1 MIRPGLRR
9 PVLRARRVRR
19 DVGFLAT
26 GVLPH
31 LALVP
36 VWAWAWTFADRT
48 GQWIPALLVAAPLV
62 VLGAPLLTAAQRA
75 RHRVLLGVDVA
86 PTAPTAADRTSWA
99 AAARRLPGR
108 LSAAQTWRRVGY
120 HLLLGPLLAAAESL
134 VLTAAAAGL
143 AGATSYGW
151 AWAVPAQARQSR
163 LGYAA
168 QLPCYTLGGLLLL
181 GALPWLAGA
190 AARGESRAAA
200 ALLGPGRSERLRRL
214 QQRVDHLA
222 ESRTGLIEAVDAER
236 RRIERD
242 LHDGTQQR
250 LVSLAVNLG
259 LVLATTPDLPDG
271 ARAAVAEAH
280 LEAKQAIAEL
290 NDLVRGLHPAV
301 LEDRGLDAALSGLAA
316 RLPLPVRLR
325 VELDARVP
333 PGVESV
339 AYFVVSEAL
348 ANVIKHAGATRTE
361 VTVRQ
366 VGALLRVNVTDDGL
380 GGADPSAGT
389 GLGGLAKRVGAVDGA
404 FHVSSPVGGPTTVTA
419 ELPCAR

>member
-9 PVLRARRVRR
+9 PALLARRARR
-19 DVGFLAT
+19 DAGFLAT

-36 VWAWAWTFADRT
+36 VWAWAATFTART
-48 GQWIPALLVAAPLV
+48 GHWKPALQVSILLI
-62 VLGAPLLTAAQRA
+62 VLGAPLVTAVQRV
-75 RHRVLLGVDVA
+75 RHRVLLGVDVVPAA
-86 PTAPTAADRTSWA
+86 PAPEPWSWA
-99 AAARRLPGR
+99 EAARQVPRWLA
-108 LSAAQTWRRVGY
+108 SAQTWRQVGY
-120 HLLLGPLLAAAESL
+120 HLLLGPLLAVAELL
-134 VLTAAAAGL
+134 VLAAAAAGL
-143 AGATSYGW
+143 AGTTSYGW
-151 AWAVPAQARQSR
+151 AWSVPAQDRR
-163 LGYAA
+163 GWLGYAT
-168 QLPCYTLGGLLLL
+168 QLPCYTLAGLLLL
-181 GALPWLAGA
+181 GALPWVAGA

-200 ALLGPGRSERLRRL
+200 ALLGPSRSQRL
-214 QQRVDHLA
+214 QQRVEHLA

-259 LVLATTPDLPDG
+259 LVLATTPDLPAG

-280 LEAKQAIAEL
+280 LEAKHAIAEL

-325 VELDARVP
+325 VDLDERVP
-333 PGVESV
+333 PDVESV
-339 AYFVVSEAL
+339 AYFVISEAL

-366 VGALLRVNVTDDGL
+366 IGAVLRVNVTDDGL

-389 GLGGLAKRVGAVDGA
+389 GLSGLAKRVDSVDGS
-404 FHVSSPVGGPTTVTA
+404 FHVSSPVGGPTTVTV

>member
-9 PVLRARRVRR
+9 PALLARRARR
-19 DVGFLAT
+19 DAGFLAT

-36 VWAWAWTFADRT
+36 VWAWAATFMART
-48 GQWIPALLVAAPLV
+48 GHWKPALEVAILLI
-62 VLGAPLLTAAQRA
+62 VLGAPLVTAVQRV
-75 RHRVLLGVDVA
+75 RHRVLLGVNVVPSA
-86 PTAPTAADRTSWA
+86 PAPEPWSWA
-99 AAARRLPGR
+99 VAARQA
-108 LSAAQTWRRVGY
+108 LSWLTSAQTWRQVGY
-120 HLLLGPLLAAAESL
+120 HLLLGPLLAAAELL
-134 VLTAAAAGL
+134 VLAAAVAGL
-143 AGATSYGW
+143 AGATAYGW
-151 AWAVPAQARQSR
+151 AWSVPARDR
-163 LGYAA
+163 GGWLEYAT
-168 QLPCYTLGGLLLL
+168 QLPWYTLGGLLLL
-181 GALPWLAGA
+181 GALPWVAGA

-200 ALLGPGRSERLRRL
+200 ALLGPSRSQRL
-214 QQRVDHLA
+214 QQRVEHLA

-280 LEAKQAIAEL
+280 LEAKHAIAEL

-325 VELDARVP
+325 VDLEERVP

-339 AYFVVSEAL
+339 AYFVISEAL

-366 VGALLRVNVTDDGL
+366 VGSVLRVNVTDDGL

-389 GLGGLAKRVGAVDGA
+389 GLGGLAKRVDAIDGS

>member
-1 MIRPGLRR
+1 MIRPGLKR
-9 PVLRARRVRR
+9 PALRARRVRR
-19 DVGFLAT
+19 DAGFLAA

-36 VWAWAWTFADRT
+36 VWSWAATSTART
-48 GQWIPALLVAAPLV
+48 GHWKPSLQVAAVLI
-62 VLGAPLLTAAQRA
+62 VLGAPLLTAVQRV
-75 RHRVLLGVDVA
+75 RHRALLGVDVA
-86 PTAPTAADRTSWA
+86 PAAPVPEPWSWA
-99 AAARRLPGR
+99 VAARWLCRR
-108 LSAAQTWRRVGY
+108 LSSAQTWRRVGY
-120 HLLLGPLLAAAESL
+120 HLLLGPLLAAGELL
-134 VLTAAAAGL
+134 VLAAAVAGL
-143 AGATSYGW
+143 AGATAYGW
-151 AWAVPAQARQSR
+151 AWAVPTQGRR
-163 LGYAA
+163 GWLGYAT
-168 QLPCYTLGGLLLL
+168 QLPCYTLAGLLLL
-181 GALPWLAGA
+181 AVLPWVAGA
-190 AARGESRAAA
+190 ATRGESRAAA
-200 ALLGPGRSERLRRL
+200 ALLGPSRSQRL
-214 QQRVDHLA
+214 QQRVEHLA

-259 LVLATTPDLPDG
+259 LVLATNPDLPDG

-280 LEAKQAIAEL
+280 LEAKHAIAEL

-325 VELDARVP
+325 VDLDERVP

-348 ANVIKHAGATRTE
+348 ANVTKHAGATRTE

-366 VGALLRVNVTDDGL
+366 VGSVLRVNVTDDGL
-380 GGADPSAGT
+380 GGADPSTGT
-389 GLGGLAKRVGAVDGA
+389 GLSGLARRVGSVDGS

>member
-9 PVLRARRVRR
+9 PALRARRLRR
-19 DVGFLAT
+19 DAGFLAV
-26 GVLPH
+26 GVPLH

-36 VWAWAWTFADRT
+36 VWSWAATFTAKT
-48 GQWIPALLVAAPLV
+48 GHWIPALQVAAVLV
-62 VLGAPLLTAAQRA
+62 LFGAPLLTAVQRV
-75 RHRVLLGVDVA
+75 RHRALLGVDVA
-86 PTAPTAADRTSWA
+86 PAEADPAPWSWA
-99 AAARRLPGR
+99 VAARQVSRR
-108 LSAAQTWRRVGY
+108 LSSAQTWRRVGY
-120 HLLLGPLLAAAESL
+120 HLLLGPLLAVAELL
-134 VLTAAAAGL
+134 VLAAAVAGL
-143 AGATSYGW
+143 AAATAYGW
-151 AWAVPAQARQSR
+151 AWAVPAPARR
-163 LGYAA
+163 GWLGYAT
-168 QLPCYTLGGLLLL
+168 QVPCYTLAGLLLL
-181 GALPWLAGA
+181 AALPWLAGA
-190 AARGESRAAA
+190 TARGESRAAA
-200 ALLGPGRSERLRRL
+200 ALLGPSRSQRL
-214 QQRVDHLA
+214 QRRVEHLA

-259 LVLATTPDLPDG
+259 LVLATTPDLPAG
-271 ARAAVAEAH
+271 ARTALTEAH
-280 LEAKQAIAEL
+280 LEAKHAITEL

-325 VELDARVP
+325 VDLDERVP
-333 PGVESV
+333 PRVESV

-348 ANVIKHAGATRTE
+348 ANVTKHSEATRTE
-361 VTVRQ
+361 VTVEQ
-366 VGALLRVNVTDDGL
+366 VGSVLRVNVTDDGL

-389 GLGGLAKRVGAVDGA
+389 GLSGLAGRVGSVDGS

>member
-9 PVLRARRVRR
+9 PVLRARRLRR
-19 DVGFLAT
+19 DAGFLAV

-36 VWAWAWTFADRT
+36 VWSWAATFTART
-48 GQWIPALLVAAPLV
+48 GRWGPALLVAALLI
-62 VLGAPLLTAAQRA
+62 VLGAPLLTAVQRV

-86 PTAPTAADRTSWA
+86 PAAPAPAPWSWA
-99 AAARRLPGR
+99 GAARRLPHR
-108 LSAAQTWRRVGY
+108 LAAAQTWRRVGY
-120 HLLLGPLLAAAESL
+120 HLLLGPLLAAAELL
-134 VLTAAAAGL
+134 VLAAAAAGL
-143 AGATSYGW
+143 AGATAYGW
-151 AWAVPAQARQSR
+151 AWAVPAPNHQSW

-168 QLPCYTLGGLLLL
+168 NLPYYTLAGLLLL
-181 GALPWLAGA
+181 AVLPWLTGA
-190 AARGESRAAA
+190 VARGESRAAA
-200 ALLGPGRSERLRRL
+200 ALLGPSRSQRLQRL
-214 QQRVDHLA
+214 QQRVEHLA
-222 ESRTGLIEAVDAER
+222 ESRTGLIEVVDAER

-325 VELDARVP
+325 VDLDERVP

-361 VTVRQ
+361 VTVSRLGS
-366 VGALLRVNVTDDGL
+366 VLRVNVTDDGL
-380 GGADPSAGT
+380 GGADPATGT
-389 GLGGLAKRVGAVDGA
+389 GLSGLAKRVGSVDGA
-404 FHVSSPVGGPTTVTA
+404 FRVSSPVGGPTTVTA